1 MIATVFVIIALCGI
15 FILEAVLTE
24 VESFGWATITL
35 LATGATVHFTHIINL
50 IELIRN
56 HAGETFLFIGAYL
69 VVGIIW
75 SFIKWFS
82 FLMAFRNKYREA
94 KESWLALKGLPFN
107 LVLTADQQEAFFK
120 AIAYDTYRG
129 NRMTFKPKATTNKG
143 RIVAWMS
150 FWPFS
155 AIGTIINDPVRRF
168 FSFLFNQFKATYQR
182 MSDRVMASHS
192 ELK

>member
-1 MIATVFVIIALCGI
+1 MIATIFVIIALCGI

-24 VESFGWATITL
+24 VESFGWAMVTL
-35 LATGATVHFTHIINL
+35 LATGVALHFFRIVNL
-50 IELIRN
+50 LELVRN
-56 HAGETFLFIGAYL
+56 HASETLMFVGAYL
-69 VVGIIW
+69 VAGIIW

-82 FLMAFRNKYREA
+82 FLMAFRDEYRET
-94 KESWLALKGLPFN
+94 KGRWLIKKGLSKQM
-107 LVLTADQQEAFFK
+107 VLDEALQKSFFSDLSFAK
-120 AIAYDTYRG
+120 FRG
-129 NRMTFKPKATTNKG
+129 NSLTEKPKASTNKR

-155 AIGTIINDPVRRF
+155 AVGTLINDPVRRF
-168 FSFLFNQFKATYQR
+168 FNFLFNQFKATYQR